1 MNIEQLK
8 NEAYCVGLRRAI
20 SDKQFEARKYI
31 EECTYENFADFD
43 SKILGQKAQQCL
55 DDIYA
60 LRSELFS
67 VLNQMEKEAQ
77 SE

>member
-8 NEAYCVGLRRAI
+8 NESYCVGLRRAI
-20 SDKQFEARKYI
+20 SDKKFDARLYI

-43 SKILGQKAQQCL
+43 RKMQKAQQCL

-67 VLNQMEKEAQ
+67 VINQMKKEA
-77 SE
+77 SHE